1 MDSTLL
7 AFQLL
12 FTGALAGLCWTV
24 QLAVYALFASLLE
37 AVGADAFR
45 AHHAAYT
52 RAMGWVA
59 APLMVVELGLA
70 VAWAVV
76 AADAKLAWVGL
87 GLVIAVWLLTFGWI
101 VPRHAGLQAAPTAE
115 GARRLVQ
122 LNRARTAL
130 WAARAALLAF
140 VAVAGA

>member
-7 AFQLL
+7 AVQLL
-12 FTGALAGLCWTV
+12 CAGALAGLCWTV
-24 QLAVYALFASLLE
+24 QLAVYALFAPLLE

-59 APLMVVELGLA
+59 APLMLVEISLSVVW
-70 VAWAVV
+70 VVV
-76 AADAKLAWVGL
+76 AADVTLAWVGL
-87 GLVIAVWLLTFGWI
+87 GFVLAIWTLTFGWI
-101 VPRHAGLQAAPTAE
+101 VPRHAGLQAAPTAD

-122 LNRARTAL
+122 LNWVRTAL